1 MFWTP
6 LAAERPEY
14 NRDGSVDA
22 DLRGLVCG
30 ARHMTFRRVENFYL
44 VAVVKQSHRATV
56 SV

>member
-1 MFWTP
+1 LFWTP
-6 LAAERPEY
+6 LAAERPED
-14 NRDGSVDA
+14 NREGSVDVE
-22 DLRGLVCG
+22 LRGVDCG

>member
-1 MFWTP
+1 LFWTA
-6 LAAERPEY
+6 LAAERPED
-14 NRDGSVDA
+14 NREASVDA
-22 DLRGLVCG
+22 ELRGVDCS